1 MRKALLTMLVA
12 IGLIAACLV
21 AVGGVLGGAP
31 RWTPDALFYQA
42 RSLELQGVDRDVAL
56 ERVFQGPLGAE
67 LRARDPERSGDPDW
81 VRYNAQFYE
90 RRVSVPIAAN
100 AIEPIAG
107 DRALLDVS
115 LAGYV
120 VAVLALFG
128 MLLIRFRL
136 AVAGAIALATAFLP
150 ALTFHSSFPL
160 TDSWGL
166 ALEIAALA
174 SGILVLQ
181 RGPRWL
187 LAWGASILLL
197 SFTRDSTLIPLVGA
211 AAVALTLRSRVSWAM
226 LGTGVAAALPV
237 LLLFSVPT
245 RELLAMMLND
255 AQPDPSASWGSV
267 AGNYPG
273 AIADLVRADGGY
285 VRDGAWFS
293 ALYLA
298 GGLGLLFLLGRAG
311 RREPVMTFLW
321 AGALASLVYVLLVP
335 IFSAFRLELACI
347 PMAAFGLALGAERL
361 AEALQ
366 PRLEGFRI
374 RLDPRARPMDVA

>member
-1 MRKALLTMLVA
+1 MRKALPILLVSVV
-12 IGLIAACLV
+12 LAAASLF
-21 AVGGVLGGAP
+21 AVRGALDGSP

-42 RSLELQGVDRDVAL
+42 RSLELRGVDRDVAL

-67 LRARDPERSGDPDW
+67 LRARDPERSGDPGW

-100 AIEPIAG
+100 AIEPITG
-107 DRALLDVS
+107 ERALLDVS

-128 MLLIRFRL
+128 LLLLRFRI
-136 AVAGAIALATAFLP
+136 AIAAAIALATVFLP

-174 SGILVLQ
+174 SGTLVLQ

-187 LAWGASILLL
+187 IPWTASILLL
-197 SFTRDSTLIPLVGA
+197 SFTRDSSWIPVVGA
-211 AAVALTLRSRVSWAM
+211 AGVALTLRSRLSWAM
-226 LGTGVAAALPV
+226 LGTALAAAIPV
-237 LLLFSVPT
+237 LLMFSVPT

-255 AQPDPSASWGSV
+255 AQPAPDASWGFV
-267 AGNYPG
+267 AERYPG
-273 AIADLVRADGGY
+273 AIADLVRADGGF
-285 VRDGAWFS
+285 VRGGAWYS
-293 ALYLA
+293 AAYLA
-298 GGLGLLFLLGRAG
+298 GGLACLLLLARGI
-311 RREPVMTFLW
+311 RRTPAVTLLQV
-321 AGALASLVYVLLVP
+321 ASLASIAYVLVVP
-335 IFSAFRLELACI
+335 IFSAFRLELVCI

-361 AEALQ
+361 AEALE
-366 PRLEGFRI
+366 PRFGGFRI
-374 RLDPRARPMDVA
+374 RLDPRARHADVA